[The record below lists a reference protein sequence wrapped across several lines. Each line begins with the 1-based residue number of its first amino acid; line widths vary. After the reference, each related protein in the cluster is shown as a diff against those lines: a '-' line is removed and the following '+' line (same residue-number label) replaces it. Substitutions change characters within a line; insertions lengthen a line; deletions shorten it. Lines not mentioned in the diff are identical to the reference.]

1 MAKIFYVS
9 TIALFISVMTGVTSA
24 QSRGD
29 DSRYLRQPLPERWS
43 FTQEVSQTLPSDDP
57 WWKSFGDSTLDSL
70 IAMGIDN
77 NYSVSEAVHRREI
90 ARLAIRQAQS
100 AYYPTLGA
108 AAGYTRSHAG
118 RANTNNFSVGV
129 DMSWEVDVFGKITS
143 QVKAK
148 KASYNASRAEYLAT
162 MVSVTADIATY
173 YVNYRVLQN
182 DIAVANEH
190 IESQARVVKIAEAR
204 HEAGLVSKLDV
215 AQAKTVYY
223 STQASLPGLQSQL
236 SQTLNAIATLVG
248 VYPADIE
255 PMLNASTTLP
265 PYQQIVPVD
274 VPANLLRRRPD
285 IAEAEANL
293 AAYAAAI
300 GVAKKDFLPTLTLN
314 GSLGWGGD
322 KVNGMFDSNHFSYS
336 IAPKLSWTIFD
347 GFSRKVAV
355 AQAKEQMMTGI
366 DAYNLAVMTAYTEVE
381 NAMTSYN
388 AALESLRL
396 NSEVFAQS
404 RESFDLSMEQYK
416 QGLSAFTNVVNAQI
430 DWLNCANTLVSA
442 HGDAVVA
449 LIDLYKALGGS
460 PVE

>member
-9 TIALFISVMTGVTSA
+9 ALALFISAMTGVTSA

-57 WWKSFGDSTLDSL
+57 WWKSFGDTTLDSL
-70 IAMGIDN
+70 INMGIDN
-77 NYSVSEAVHRREI
+77 NYNVSEAVHRREV
-90 ARLAIRQAQS
+90 ARLAISQAQS
-100 AYYPTLGA
+100 AYYPTLGT

-118 RANTNNFSVGV
+118 NVGTNKFSIGV
-129 DMSWEVDVFGKITS
+129 DMSWEIDIFGKITS
-143 QVKAK
+143 QVRAK
-148 KASYNASRAEYLAT
+148 KAAYNASRAEYLAT

-173 YVNYRVLQN
+173 YANYRVLQN

-190 IESQARVVKIAEAR
+190 IGSQARVLEIAEAR

-223 STQASLPGLQSQL
+223 STQATLPGLKSQL
-236 SQTLNAIATLVG
+236 SQTLNAIAILVG

-265 PYQQIVPVD
+265 PYQQIVPVEM
-274 VPANLLRRRPD
+274 PANLLRRRPD
-285 IAEAEANL
+285 IAEVEANL
-293 AAYAAAI
+293 ATYAAAI

-322 KVNGMFDSNHFSYS
+322 KIDGMFDSNHFSYS
-336 IAPKLSWTIFD
+336 VAPKLSWTIFD

-404 RESFDLSMEQYK
+404 RESFDLAMEQYK

-460 PVE
+460 PME

>member
-1 MAKIFYVS
+1 M
-9 TIALFISVMTGVTSA
+9 
-24 QSRGD
+24 
-29 DSRYLRQPLPERWS
+29 
-43 FTQEVSQTLPSDDP
+43 
-57 WWKSFGDSTLDSL
+57 
-70 IAMGIDN
+70 
-77 NYSVSEAVHRREI
+77 
-90 ARLAIRQAQS
+90 
-100 AYYPTLGA
+100 
-108 AAGYTRSHAG
+108 
-118 RANTNNFSVGV
+118 
-129 DMSWEVDVFGKITS
+129 
-143 QVKAK
+143 
-148 KASYNASRAEYLAT
+148 
-162 MVSVTADIATY
+162 
-173 YVNYRVLQN
+173 
-182 DIAVANEH
+182 
-190 IESQARVVKIAEAR
+190 
-204 HEAGLVSKLDV
+204 
-215 AQAKTVYY
+215 
-223 STQASLPGLQSQL
+223 
-236 SQTLNAIATLVG
+236 
-248 VYPADIE
+248 
-255 PMLNASTTLP
+255 
-265 PYQQIVPVD
+265 
-274 VPANLLRRRPD
+274 
-285 IAEAEANL
+285 
-293 AAYAAAI
+293 
-300 GVAKKDFLPTLTLN
+300 
-314 GSLGWGGD
+314 GWGGD

>member
-285 IAEAEANL
+285 IAEA
-293 AAYAAAI
+293 
-300 GVAKKDFLPTLTLN
+300 
-314 GSLGWGGD
+314 
-322 KVNGMFDSNHFSYS
+322 
-336 IAPKLSWTIFD
+336 
-347 GFSRKVAV
+347 
-355 AQAKEQMMTGI
+355 
-366 DAYNLAVMTAYTEVE
+366 
-381 NAMTSYN
+381 
-388 AALESLRL
+388 
-396 NSEVFAQS
+396 
-404 RESFDLSMEQYK
+404 
-416 QGLSAFTNVVNAQI
+416 
-430 DWLNCANTLVSA
+430 
-442 HGDAVVA
+442 
-449 LIDLYKALGGS
+449 
-460 PVE
+460 